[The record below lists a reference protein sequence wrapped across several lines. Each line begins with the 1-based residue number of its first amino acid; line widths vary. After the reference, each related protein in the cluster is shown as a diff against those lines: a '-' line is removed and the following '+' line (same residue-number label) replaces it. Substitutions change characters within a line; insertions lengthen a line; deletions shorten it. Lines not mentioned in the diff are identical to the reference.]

1 MTSDSNDSTD
11 PTDAISASIKRERA
25 TRGWSLAELSER
37 SGVSKAM
44 ISKVERGEA
53 SPTATVLGKLS
64 GAFGLALSALLALA
78 ERQGERIS
86 RRATQ
91 PVWQDP
97 ETGYVRRAISPP
109 DHGMLELLEIELP
122 ANVRVPYP
130 ATAFALQ
137 HQQILVTEGTLLFQ
151 EDALVHRLEAGDC
164 LQLGPPAECSFFNP
178 GAQVCKYV
186 IALVRR

>member
-1 MTSDSNDSTD
+1 MNDD
-11 PTDAISASIKRERA
+11 PTDAISAAIKKERVA
-25 TRGWSLAELSER
+25 RGLSLADLSER

-44 ISKVERGEA
+44 ISKIERGEA

-64 GAFGLALSALLALA
+64 GAFGMALSALLALA
-78 ERQGERIS
+78 EKQGERIS
-86 RRATQ
+86 VRATQ
-91 PVWQDP
+91 PVWRDP
-97 ETGYVRRAISPP
+97 ETGYLRRALSPP

-130 ATAFALQ
+130 ATAFAFQ
-137 HQQILVTEGTLLFQ
+137 HQQILVTQGLLEFQEGTT
-151 EDALVHRLEAGDC
+151 VHRLNVGDC

-178 GAQVCKYV
+178 GQQVCKYL

>member
-1 MTSDSNDSTD
+1 
-11 PTDAISASIKRERA
+11 
-25 TRGWSLAELSER
+25 
-37 SGVSKAM
+37 
-44 ISKVERGEA
+44 
-53 SPTATVLGKLS
+53 
-64 GAFGLALSALLALA
+64 
-78 ERQGERIS
+78 
-86 RRATQ
+86 
-91 PVWQDP
+91 
-97 ETGYVRRAISPP
+97 
-109 DHGMLELLEIELP
+109 
-122 ANVRVPYP
+122 VPYP